1 MQSFIE
7 FITSNKPATPLQ
19 AAVVVVAFVVM
30 MCFSLSL
37 VVFSTRDKSAKGK
50 EALP

>member
-19 AAVVVVAFVVM
+19 AAVVIVAFVVV
-30 MCFSLSL
+30 MCVNLSL
-37 VVFSTRDKSAKGK
+37 VVFLTRDNNSTKGK
-50 EALP
+50 AA